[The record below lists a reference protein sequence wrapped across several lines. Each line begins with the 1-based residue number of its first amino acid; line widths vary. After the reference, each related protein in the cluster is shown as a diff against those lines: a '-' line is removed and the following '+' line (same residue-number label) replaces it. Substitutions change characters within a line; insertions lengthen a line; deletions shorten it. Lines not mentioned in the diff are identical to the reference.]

1 MLSSQHVACINP
13 NPAQVPVFSS
23 LLRDKLQFVI
33 QVSDSTLSA
42 GKDSFDLLQHW
53 NVFQKNKETA

>member
-42 GKDSFDLLQHW
+42 GKDSFDLLQH
-53 NVFQKNKETA
+53 